1 MYKSLTSILC
11 DPGDVPYEIQ
21 GYKTAYPSLDYSLGG
36 ISTTD
41 LVLIAAKPG
50 NWSSILVLNLVVGLS
65 HRYHVLLIN
74 TTKNATAAAMELKSV
89 LLPGNEA
96 GDGDEETMN
105 ELNRLAAN
113 IYIEDE
119 ARFLE
124 DIEQV
129 LARFHSEYPVDA
141 IVAIDNLNNI
151 FLSKEIRTYPRSREE
166 GEIASNLK
174 MLTLK
179 YNMPVLLLAK
189 TGSPDPFKKKYPPA
203 LCDLDYLVGLSCPFN
218 KIIGVSL
225 SGDNSIHRD
234 EKERTPGNKL
244 FLHIL
249 QNEHGKPGLIRLAI
263 SESNRFRLEN
273 EDDLQIV

>member
-179 YNMPVLLLAK
+179 YNIPVLLLAK
-189 TGSPDPFKKKYPPA
+189 TGSPDPFKKKDPPG
-203 LCDLDYLVGLSCPFN
+203 LSDLDYLVGLSCPFN

-234 EKERTPGNKL
+234 EKERPHENKL

-249 QNEHGKPGLIRLAI
+249 QNEHGKPGMIRLAI
-263 SESNRFRLEN
+263 SEPNRFRLEN
-273 EDDLQIV
+273 EDDIQIV

>member
-1 MYKSLTSILC
+1 MIQSLTNILC
-11 DPGDVPYEIQ
+11 HPTPVSYQIP
-21 GYKTAYPSLDYSLGG
+21 GYKTGYPSLDDLLGG
-36 ISTTD
+36 ISTSD

-50 NWSSILVLNLVVGLS
+50 NWSSILLLNLVVGLS
-65 HRYHVLLIN
+65 RRYHVLLIN
-74 TTKNATAAAMELKSV
+74 TTKNATVAALELKSV

-96 GDGDEETMN
+96 GDGDQETMN
-105 ELNRLAAN
+105 EQNRLAAN

-124 DIEQV
+124 DIEQAI
-129 LARFHSEYPVDA
+129 ARFHSEYPADA
-141 IVAIDNLNNI
+141 IAAIYDLNNI

-179 YNMPVLLLAK
+179 YNIPVLLLAK
-189 TGSPDPFKKKYPPA
+189 TGSPDPFKKKDPLV
-203 LCDLDYLVGLSCPFN
+203 LCDLDHLVGLSCPFN

-234 EKERTPGNKL
+234 EKERTTGNKL

-249 QNEHGKPGLIRLAI
+249 QNEHGKPGMIRLATYPI
-263 SESNRFRLEN
+263 K
-273 EDDLQIV
+273 